1 MSNPALKHLLEMKST
16 NEKEQLRLSLEKG
29 KLEGK
34 EEQLISRGDS
44 HSPVNNQVLRDI
56 KMKQEEVETS
66 LAALRG
72 EHDKLRAAVEA
83 TELAAAAKP
92 AVEDILSSLSATV
105 AQAMQFNSQP
115 AQNTASPTCVLN
127 TSKEK
132 WDKILTKAPPHPT
145 TASVIIYLL
154 KMTEDLKKKSVK
166 SHRQVNTDEEMV
178 GFMLHG
184 V

>member
-115 AQNTASPTCVLN
+115 AQNAASPNN
-127 TSKEK
+127 TSEEK

-154 KMTEDLKKKSVK
+154 KMTEDLEKKIHPPS
-166 SHRQVNTDEEMV
+166 
-178 GFMLHG
+178 G
-184 V
+184 